1 MTSGGNNLTIFS
13 EIVPTAEKSQPK
25 QMEDFSRFLVRG
37 GRGPMSRMGAVLH
50 PAYSGTIY
58 PQQVRVPSPVSLCS
72 LRRSPG
78 ALDSEPTTS
87 GPPITRTVACF
98 IQAPVVCS
106 STTCRQC
113 SWLQL
118 CVSCTVSSHR
128 RCCDCTASSA
138 PRLQISRQDST
149 RLDAS
154 AVAAAAVLRRRRQTM
169 QRHATTIS
177 PGQTDRQPD
186 GRMDR
191 HPTVT

>member
-1 MTSGGNNLTIFS
+1 
-13 EIVPTAEKSQPK
+13 
-25 QMEDFSRFLVRG
+25 
-37 GRGPMSRMGAVLH
+37 MSRMGAVLH

-113 SWLQL
+113 WLQL

-138 PRLQISRQDST
+138 PRLQISRHDST
-149 RLDAS
+149 RRLGRRCCCCCCCAE
-154 AVAAAAVLRRRRQTM
+154 APAADNAATRDYYIARTDSRTDGWTDIRPLHRRVPAA
-169 QRHATTIS
+169 HTTQAKS
-177 PGQTDRQPD
+177 RNSWSTRYCC
-186 GRMDR
+186 RNS
-191 HPTVT
+191 